1 MSSRS
6 TKYTM
11 TKTVKSDSIISKG
24 GRPASGT
31 LEQRLEQLLND
42 ATQVFLKKGYGSTTI
57 DLIAREAHVAKRTI
71 YQHFGGKEKLF
82 GAIVRLR
89 IDQLFSLFPEVD
101 ADEGSLEPMLT
112 GVAHALLTVVLSP
125 EATSLERIIISEAT
139 RFPELAREFYDNGPE
154 QVIGVL
160 AQYLARQHRLGTIQ
174 LSNPETAAVYFFS
187 LTLGEFH
194 RRVMLNIEQSY
205 SPEQIDNHVDEVV
218 DFFLS
223 AYGV

>member
-1 MSSRS
+1 
-6 TKYTM
+6 
-11 TKTVKSDSIISKG
+11 
-24 GRPASGT
+24 
-31 LEQRLEQLLND
+31 
-42 ATQVFLKKGYGSTTI
+42 
-57 DLIAREAHVAKRTI
+57 
-71 YQHFGGKEKLF
+71 
-82 GAIVRLR
+82 
-89 IDQLFSLFPEVD
+89 
-101 ADEGSLEPMLT
+101 MLT

>member
-71 YQHFGGKEKLF
+71 YQ
-82 GAIVRLR
+82 
-89 IDQLFSLFPEVD
+89 S
-101 ADEGSLEPMLT
+101 T
-112 GVAHALLTVVLSP
+112 
-125 EATSLERIIISEAT
+125 
-139 RFPELAREFYDNGPE
+139 
-154 QVIGVL
+154 
-160 AQYLARQHRLGTIQ
+160 
-174 LSNPETAAVYFFS
+174 
-187 LTLGEFH
+187 
-194 RRVMLNIEQSY
+194 SY
-205 SPEQIDNHVDEVV
+205 SACSQR
-218 DFFLS
+218 
-223 AYGV
+223 